1 MKHCQQ
7 VEWLNID
14 TSSGGDH
21 LNPSFFRIIII
32 GSGNCL
38 IPVQC
43 QVIPQT
49 NDTFLSTVPL
59 QEQPLVKFNRNSNF
73 SLMKIHFMMYTC
85 SLCTMYH
92 QTSHISRSLVDNK
105 MVDHWNVVG
114 GLSLLLQPHLPKMW
128 LAQHRQPGTDRHPT
142 TFQWSSHSQ
151 LDTWL
156 QWIGQRQ
163 LQDETRNIWILKI
176 GVAYIRGLTVPL
188 SAQIIQSRLTAPR
201 SITPSRRWRKIPA
214 KNPWLCR

>member
-7 VEWLNID
+7 VEWSNID

-92 QTSHISRSLVDNK
+92 QTSNISRPLVDNE
-105 MVDHWNVVG
+105 MVDHEKAVG
-114 GLSLLLQPHLPKMW
+114 GLSVLLQPHLPKMW
-128 LAQHRQPGTDRHPT
+128 LEQHQ
-142 TFQWSSHSQ
+142 QASNYISVIESNIENWS
-151 LDTWL
+151 
-156 QWIGQRQ
+156 
-163 LQDETRNIWILKI
+163 
-176 GVAYIRGLTVPL
+176 AYIRGLTVPL
-188 SAQIIQSRLTAPR
+188 SAQTIQSHLSAPR